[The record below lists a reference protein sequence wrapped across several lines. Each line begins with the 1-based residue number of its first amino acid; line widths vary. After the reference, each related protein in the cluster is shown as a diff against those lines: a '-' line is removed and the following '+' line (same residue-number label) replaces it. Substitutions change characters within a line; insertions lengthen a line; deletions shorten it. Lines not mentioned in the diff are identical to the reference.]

1 MVTRKGLG
9 KGVGTVFSMKN
20 VADVFET
27 PKIPET
33 KNSLPLTC
41 LKPGKFQ
48 PRTNVENSELDELAQ
63 SIKQNGILNPIVVR
77 KLASDKF
84 EILAGERRYQAA
96 KLVGL
101 KKVPVT
107 IVDVTDKQALVI
119 GLVENLQRKD
129 LNALETAEGIQKLV
143 EEFKY
148 SHEGIAEAIG
158 RSRPMI
164 SNLLRLLKLPDAIKN
179 ALREGRIEMGH
190 ARALLSLP
198 EERQI
203 EVCQEIEKKGLSVRQ
218 AEEIVTK
225 FKENGNCDVR
235 STSKPQKNVALQ
247 TLEKDLSAIFNT
259 NVKVSSGADGRGNLR
274 ISFKN
279 TKELEAIIE
288 FLKSR
293 KPL

>member
-9 KGVGTVFSMKN
+9 KGMGTVFSMKN
-20 VADVFET
+20 VADVFEA
-27 PKIPET
+27 PKFPEV
-33 KNSLPLTC
+33 KNSLPLTS

-48 PRTNVENSELDELAQ
+48 PRTDVENSGLDELAQ

-77 KLASDKF
+77 KLASDKY

-96 KLVGL
+96 KLIGL

-129 LNALETAEGIQKLV
+129 LNALEAAEGIQKLV

-148 SHEGIAEAIG
+148 SHEGVAEAIG

-164 SNLLRLLKLPDAIKN
+164 SNLLRLLKLPVAIKN

-190 ARALLSLP
+190 ARALLALP
-198 EERQI
+198 EERQM

-225 FKENGNCDVR
+225 IKEGEGCVAKLA
-235 STSKPQKNVALQ
+235 SKPQKNVELQ

-259 NVKVSSGADGRGNLR
+259 NVKVSSGANGSGNLR

-279 TKELEAIIE
+279 TEELEAIIG

>member
-33 KNSLPLTC
+33 KNSLPLTS

-225 FKENGNCDVR
+225 IKESGNCDVR